1 MGFWFVICL
10 SMIAGVVSLQ
20 QLTVLPSLSDLLLL
34 QLFCVGGIFCFHYFN
49 ITRLRFKT
57 CLRFVFCCLLAY
69 LLGMTYATWRG
80 ENRLIDQLSLQH
92 DDKVSRLVVEVSD
105 LVNYG
110 DDYLQFDARVLAS
123 KPNSGIPT
131 HIRVRWSFGG
141 FASPY
146 KKPPPLSEPMP
157 EIKPGEIWEFSA
169 LLRRPYGSFNPGQS
183 NILTYRF
190 ANNHRAIAQIKGQ
203 PIRIAERGD
212 WTWSIQVARLRHAIR
227 AQLNPHLSDKRYG
240 SVMIALVMGDQAAI
254 SQEDWVLFNRSG
266 LTHLVSISGTH
277 ITMLSSLASL
287 LSFLLWRRCGFA
299 GKLFA
304 DRIAAQR
311 WASVVGILV
320 AFLYCNIAG
329 WGVPA
334 QRSFFMLLIFF
345 ANYALGLQW
354 SIHMVLT
361 VAALVVLLLDPWAV
375 LSIGFWLSFGAML
388 VLIMLLKEVSKA
400 EGLKNKLIFGIRSWA
415 KAQFAVFVGLAPLLA
430 LLFNQV
436 SLISPIANA
445 YAIFFI
451 GTVVTPGSLLLALS
465 SQFDS
470 LAYFTDFL
478 AKVVH
483 YVLLLSLELTAKLA
497 AWRYALLDIRSLS
510 IWAVVLSLFAIFNL
524 FIAKFSRWTVFS
536 LLWLLPIFMGVSA
549 KQQLKDGEWQLTALD
564 VGQGS
569 AILIKTRDHNLLFD
583 VGPRVSYDN
592 EASNKVIIP
601 VLRALGIAYLDYVVV
616 SHSDLD
622 HVGGFSELISQIPVG
637 QVVSSFRLDSWL
649 SKEESIFAK
658 DYTPLTPKLK
668 AEACMAGVQ
677 FELDGVSFSFIW
689 PHAEDI
695 LPLAAKSKNEESC
708 VLLVQGR
715 HHQLLLTGDIDQ
727 SVENQ
732 LLRSMSLPK
741 VDVVVVAHHGSKTSS
756 SKAFINQVEA
766 KIAIAQA
773 GHYNRYRHPDIE
785 VSERWRAAGSSFY
798 DTVSDGAVSVHSTA
812 FGLLQRSEKAQ
823 KKRYWH

>member
-1 MGFWFVICL
+1 
-10 SMIAGVVSLQ
+10 
-20 QLTVLPSLSDLLLL
+20 
-34 QLFCVGGIFCFHYFN
+34 
-49 ITRLRFKT
+49 
-57 CLRFVFCCLLAY
+57 
-69 LLGMTYATWRG
+69 
-80 ENRLIDQLSLQH
+80 
-92 DDKVSRLVVEVSD
+92 
-105 LVNYG
+105 
-110 DDYLQFDARVLAS
+110 
-123 KPNSGIPT
+123 
-131 HIRVRWSFGG
+131 
-141 FASPY
+141 
-146 KKPPPLSEPMP
+146 
-157 EIKPGEIWEFSA
+157 
-169 LLRRPYGSFNPGQS
+169 
-183 NILTYRF
+183 
-190 ANNHRAIAQIKGQ
+190 
-203 PIRIAERGD
+203 
-212 WTWSIQVARLRHAIR
+212 
-227 AQLNPHLSDKRYG
+227 
-240 SVMIALVMGDQAAI
+240 
-254 SQEDWVLFNRSG
+254 
-266 LTHLVSISGTH
+266 
-277 ITMLSSLASL
+277 
-287 LSFLLWRRCGFA
+287 
-299 GKLFA
+299 
-304 DRIAAQR
+304 
-311 WASVVGILV
+311 
-320 AFLYCNIAG
+320 
-329 WGVPA
+329 
-334 QRSFFMLLIFF
+334 
-345 ANYALGLQW
+345 
-354 SIHMVLT
+354 
-361 VAALVVLLLDPWAV
+361 
-375 LSIGFWLSFGAML
+375 
-388 VLIMLLKEVSKA
+388 
-400 EGLKNKLIFGIRSWA
+400 
-415 KAQFAVFVGLAPLLA
+415 
-430 LLFNQV
+430 
-436 SLISPIANA
+436 
-445 YAIFFI
+445 
-451 GTVVTPGSLLLALS
+451 
-465 SQFDS
+465 
-470 LAYFTDFL
+470 
-478 AKVVH
+478 
-483 YVLLLSLELTAKLA
+483 A